1 MDVVGLLILTA
12 IPTVT
17 GVCQAVHGQREHKQ
31 REKDARRMQKFYI
44 DVYCEAQSSRTH
56 EIHERRLVLRDGL
69 VWIGPHEAINPC
81 EDGYV
86 VEAFYIEYPDNEV
99 SDPRPEP
106 CAVFHI
112 ETDFTTQRVPVPL
125 GLVTQ
130 VQDDPPL
137 LNWIYVDKD
146 TMELKY
152 GNKSASVEHHVGPW
166 DWTEDEEGITF
177 DETEAFTAV
186 EDPATRKWQLYY
198 DMDNDGLSR
207 FVPKGRRKFQISLER
222 SLIPGAEG
230 GK

>member
-44 DVYCEAQSSRTH
+44 DVYCEAQSSRTR
-56 EIHERRLVLRDGL
+56 EIHEKRLVLKDGR
-69 VWIGPHEAINPC
+69 VWIGPHEALNPC

-86 VEAFYIEYPDNEV
+86 IEAFYIEYPDNE
-99 SDPRPEP
+99 
-106 CAVFHI
+106 
-112 ETDFTTQRVPVPL
+112 RVPVPL
-125 GLVTQ
+125 GLVSQ
-130 VQDDPPL
+130 VQEDPPL

-152 GNKSASVEHHVGPW
+152 GNKSASIEHHVGPW

-198 DMDNDGLSR
+198 DMDDDGLSR

-222 SLIPGAEG
+222 TLIPGAEG